1 MKSNTATKN
10 INLPLMHK
18 KIRYILRYAA
28 LVLLMAGVAVSC
40 SDVAEDE
47 RLVYVRPA
55 DVRRA
60 VLIEDFTGQRCV
72 WCPNGNDAIDALE
85 QQYGDTTIIA
95 VAVHSGPLGFKG
107 NAAVVGLATE
117 LGDTYYNRFGVES
130 QPTAY
135 INRRALLP
143 RVTDWPARVLADLEA
158 EPALMLTLTAGYDSL
173 TRHATLQTDILA
185 LDHDVDGFLQVWLT
199 EDSIR
204 ALQMMPDGSA
214 NAGYI
219 HNHVLRAAV
228 NGDWGEPVS
237 VAAHQSVSR
246 SCSYTLPAEYNARHC
261 HFVAFVYSDDGVLQA
276 AKVQVAPA
284 KEPSAHSKGQASTS
298 KSRFPA
304 SQGQTS
310 TSKSRFPA
318 PQGQASTSEN

>member
-1 MKSNTATKN
+1 MKSNTAANN
-10 INLPLMHK
+10 INLPIMHK
-18 KIRYILRYAA
+18 RIRYILRYAA
-28 LVLLMAGVAVSC
+28 PMLLLVGLVASC

-72 WCPNGNDAIDALE
+72 WCPNGNDAINALE
-85 QQYGDTTIIA
+85 QQYGDSTIIA

-107 NAAVVGLATE
+107 NAAVAGLATD
-117 LGDTYYNRFGVES
+117 LGDSYYNRFGVES

-143 RVTDWPARVLADLEA
+143 RVTDWPARVQAELET

-173 TRHATLQTDILA
+173 TRQATLQTEILA
-185 LDHDVDGFLQVWLT
+185 LDHAVDGFLQVWLT

-204 ALQMMPDGSA
+204 ALQMMPDGPA

-237 VAAHQSVSR
+237 VAAHQVVSR
-246 SCSYTLPAEYNARHC
+246 SCAYTLPAGYNASHC
-261 HFVAFVYSDDGVLQA
+261 HFVAFVYSADGVLQA
-276 AKVQVAPA
+276 AKVPVAPA
-284 KEPSAHSKGQASTS
+284 TGPSAHPGGQVYPSKNRLAV
-298 KSRFPA
+298 P
-304 SQGQTS
+304 
-310 TSKSRFPA
+310 
-318 PQGQASTSEN
+318 